1 MILLHCKSYGYVLA
15 CMRARLRFVRVR
27 VHVCVHRHVFVDARV
42 LLPLTVFVSLIKA
55 LVIGDRERSRGIK
68 KV

>member
-27 VHVCVHRHVFVDARV
+27 VYMCVCTGMFLSTHVCCCH
-42 LLPLTVFVSLIKA
+42 
-55 LVIGDRERSRGIK
+55 
-68 KV
+68 